1 MRKKTEYEYTLPAH
15 AECRVIY
22 NKSSDAVVVTVGGT
36 SLRLQANNFIV
47 LNELMRKAAA
57 KIVMQT
63 EIHPVS

>member
-1 MRKKTEYEYTLPAH
+1 MRKSTEYEYTLPAH
-15 AECRVIY
+15 SECRVIY

-36 SLRLQANNFIV
+36 SLRLKADNFIV

-63 EIHPVS
+63 EINSAI